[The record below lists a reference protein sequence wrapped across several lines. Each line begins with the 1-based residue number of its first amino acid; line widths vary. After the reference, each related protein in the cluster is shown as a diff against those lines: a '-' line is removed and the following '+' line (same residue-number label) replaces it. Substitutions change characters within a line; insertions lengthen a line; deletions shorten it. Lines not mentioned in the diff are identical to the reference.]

1 MPIYT
6 RTRYNAR
13 QRLLLKPVISVYVP
27 EKEISPYEWAVKYD
41 PHHTPHGRL
50 SWPECK
56 LCSSVLWVCLVKSQV
71 QFPCTLASTEWRA
84 NCQRTKISN
93 NYGTSTA
100 ITIVKRWVTYA
111 YNTFT
116 NETMSVSKQLRTYP
130 SPNLTTLKC
139 KSGLMLSQAQCECTV
154 DPCWL
159 YNWVL
164 KSVTHLKLE

>member
-6 RTRYNAR
+6 RTRYDAR

-56 LCSSVLWVCLVKSQV
+56 LCSSVLWVCLVKSLV

-84 NCQRTKISN
+84 NCKRTKIHS

-139 KSGLMLSQAQCECTV
+139 KSGLMLGQARCECAV

>member
-56 LCSSVLWVCLVKSQV
+56 LCSSVLWVCLVKSLV

-84 NCQRTKISN
+84 NCKRTKIHSN
-93 NYGTSTA
+93 YSISIGM
-100 ITIVKRWVTYA
+100 TIGKRRI
-111 YNTFT
+111 
-116 NETMSVSKQLRTYP
+116 TMSVSKQLRTYP

-139 KSGLMLSQAQCECTV
+139 KSGLMLGQARCECAV
-154 DPCWL
+154 DPCWW